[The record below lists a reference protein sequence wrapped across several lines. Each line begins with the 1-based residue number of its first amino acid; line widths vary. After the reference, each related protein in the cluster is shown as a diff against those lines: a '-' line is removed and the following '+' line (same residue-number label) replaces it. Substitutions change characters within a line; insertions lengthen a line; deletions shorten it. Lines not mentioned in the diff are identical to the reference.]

1 MRRKAGLGIMLAGI
15 LVALFGVAIMAV
27 LGPDGRI
34 KSGPHE
40 VDTDGIAIVTAPR
53 VISWTGARVGVF
65 AELPVNKP
73 VFVGLGNSLDVE
85 NYVGETAHLQID
97 SYHVPW
103 KTTTREI
110 KGRPNLPAAPTA
122 MDWWIAEN
130 AGLGGASISTRLP
143 DETVSLAI
151 LSVGSSNLTG
161 LKVTVTYEIKGGFGL
176 GGGLI
181 LLGIGAVL
189 FGRMYRSDVS
199 LWPSDAD
206 ADEDDVVYIYT
217 DENGVEHEISEDE
230 LHEFEVED
238 TPIDD
243 EPHTDGRDIPG
254 PTPDLESEPAEPV
267 VYVYV
272 DDEGVEHEV
281 GEDSLEDY
289 EVVDGPDGQ
298 TDDQRN
304 QP

>member
-15 LVALFGVAIMAV
+15 LVALFGVAVMVV

-40 VDTDGIAIVTAPR
+40 VDTDGMAIVTAPQ

-122 MDWWIAEN
+122 MDWWIADN

-161 LKVTVTYEIKGGFGL
+161 LRVTVTYEIQGGFGL
-176 GGGLI
+176 GAGMV
-181 LLGIGAVL
+181 LLGVAALL
-189 FGRMYRSDVS
+189 FGRMCRRDIW
-199 LWPSDAD
+199 LWPYDED
-206 ADEDDVVYIYT
+206 PDEDDVVYIYT
-217 DENGVEHEISEDE
+217 DENG
-230 LHEFEVED
+230 
-238 TPIDD
+238 
-243 EPHTDGRDIPG
+243 G
-254 PTPDLESEPAEPV
+254 
-267 VYVYV
+267 
-272 DDEGVEHEV
+272 EHEV
-281 GEDSLEDY
+281 SEDSLGNY
-289 EVVDGPDGQ
+289 EVVDGPDGHS
-298 TDDQRN
+298 DDPRN
-304 QP
+304 EP

>member
-15 LVALFGVAIMAV
+15 LVALFGVAMMVV

-34 KSGPHE
+34 KTGPHE
-40 VDTDGIAIVTAPR
+40 VDTDGIAIVTAPP
-53 VISWTGARVGVF
+53 VISWAGARVGVF

-85 NYVGETAHLQID
+85 NYVSETAHLQID
-97 SYHVPW
+97 SYHAPW
-103 KTTTREI
+103 TTTSREI
-110 KGRPNLPAAPTA
+110 RGLPNLPAAPTA
-122 MDWWIAEN
+122 MDWWIVDN

-161 LKVTVTYEIKGGFGL
+161 LKVTVTYEIRSGFGL
-176 GGGLI
+176 GAGLV

-189 FGRMYRSDVS
+189 FGRMYRKDIL
-199 LWPSDAD
+199 LWPYDE
-206 ADEDDVVYIYT
+206 DEDDEDT
-217 DENGVEHEISEDE
+217 DE
-230 LHEFEVED
+230 
-238 TPIDD
+238 DD
-243 EPHTDGRDIPG
+243 
-254 PTPDLESEPAEPV
+254 V

-272 DDEGVEHEV
+272 DDDGVEHEV
-281 GEDSLEDY
+281 SEDSLENY
-289 EVVDGPDGQ
+289 EIVDGQDGQ
-298 TDDQRN
+298 SDDPRK